1 MANRAMTNTNNAF
14 VLSDTEKAKRYAEA
28 LPQLAS
34 LLEGETDTVANL
46 ANFCALLHEAFR
58 WWWTGFYRISGEQLV
73 LGPFQGPVACT
84 RIKKGRGVCGTA
96 WERESTIVV
105 KDVEEF
111 PGHIACSVVSRS
123 EIVVPVRNAA
133 GQLWGVLDIDSEHL
147 AAFSDVDRQWL
158 ERAVQLLTNK
168 L

>member
-1 MANRAMTNTNNAF
+1 MSNPC
-14 VLSDTEKAKRYAEA
+14 VSYPLSDAAKAERYAET

-34 LLEGETDTVANL
+34 LLESETDTVANL
-46 ANFCALLHEAFR
+46 ANFCALLHETFC

-84 RIKKGRGVCGTA
+84 RIKKGCGVCGTA
-96 WERESTIVV
+96 WEKEITIVV
-105 KDVEEF
+105 KNVEEF
-111 PGHIACSVVSRS
+111 PGHIACSAASRS

-133 GQLWGVLDIDSEHL
+133 GTLWGVLDIDSEHL

-158 ERAVQLLTNK
+158 ERAVQLLTDK

>member
-1 MANRAMTNTNNAF
+1 MSNPSVTYP
-14 VLSDTEKAKRYAEA
+14 LSEAAKAERYAET

-34 LLEGETDTVANL
+34 LLEGETDNVANL
-46 ANFCALLHEAFR
+46 ANFCALLHEAFS

-96 WERESTIVV
+96 WEKQTTIVV
-105 KDVEEF
+105 KNVEEF
-111 PGHIACSVVSRS
+111 PGHIACSAASRS
-123 EIVVPVRNAA
+123 EIVVPVRNAE
-133 GQLWGVLDIDSEHL
+133 GTLWGVLDIDSEHL

-158 ERAVQLLTNK
+158 ERAVQLLANK